1 MIMKRNSRRT
11 KALLLATVIA
21 SAVLLSAC
29 GEAAQYDVTVNALNT
44 SITLTAFGKKAEGAL
59 RNAAQTVTALDA
71 MVDPTLTTSVCYAI
85 NHAQGDQINITGQV
99 ADMLLN
105 AQEVYERSEG
115 AYDITIY
122 PVLDLWGFT
131 DGKYYVPEDTEVIE
145 AVERECMDA
154 MAINKFPTSGTYS
167 VSIPSYGELSFD
179 SCDRGCA
186 CKYAVE
192 AMSKA
197 GVESGIVSMSG
208 CIQTLGLKPDGTNWN
223 IGIIDPKNP
232 GTYLGVLTAGQTA
245 VVTSASYTRYMP
257 GFPKYHHIFN
267 PASGYPVSNSLLSVT
282 IVCGDGTLADCLS
295 TAMYALGQT
304 KAISYWRTYGGFDM
318 IIINGNGEV
327 ICTSGLLERFDLK
340 NSNYTL
346 SFVE

>member
-1 MIMKRNSRRT
+1 MKKST
-11 KALLLATVIA
+11 SIKKALLSAVIFA

-44 SITLTAFGKKAEGAL
+44 SVTLTAFGKKAEGAL

-71 MVDPTLTTSVCYAI
+71 MVDPELTTSVCYAI
-85 NHAQGDQINITGQV
+85 NHAQGEQINITGQV

-105 AQEVYERSEG
+105 AKEINERTEG
-115 AYDITIY
+115 AFDLSVY
-122 PVLDLWGFT
+122 PILDLWGFN
-131 DGKYYVPEDTEVIE
+131 DGKYYVPTDAEIAEVL
-145 AVERECMDA
+145 ARECMAD

-167 VSIPSYGELSFD
+167 VSIPSYGEICFD

-232 GTYLGVLTAGQTA
+232 GSYLGVLTAGQTA
-245 VVTSASYTRYMP
+245 VVTSAAYTRHMP
-257 GFPKYHHIFN
+257 GFPKYHHLFN

-282 IVCGDGTLADCLS
+282 IVCDDGTLADCLS
-295 TAMYALGQT
+295 TAMYVMGQT
-304 KAISYWRTYGGFDM
+304 KALNYWRTYGGFDM
-318 IIINGNGEV
+318 IIINDSGEV

-340 NSNYTL
+340 NSNYSL